1 MNKLGTIGKI
11 LQIKEWREEEIEVE
25 VRKLRDAVSAHE
37 SRIGSLESAYL
48 DTLDSFNRKQGDG
61 SLRPNEMGIYY
72 SYFYHLQKEM
82 DAMKADLARI
92 LAALDIRQN
101 DLVEA
106 HKETRVVET
115 LKDRRTRE
123 RAKEESQRERK
134 EMDFLSS
141 TKRRD
146 R

>member
-1 MNKLGTIGKI
+1 MSKLGTISKI
-11 LQIKEWREEEIEVE
+11 LQLKEWKEEEIELE
-25 VRKLRDAVSAHE
+25 VRRLRDAVTAHE

-48 DTLDSFNRKQGDG
+48 DTLDAFNRKQGDG
-61 SLRPNEMGIYY
+61 TLRPHEMGIYY

-92 LAALDIRQN
+92 LSALDSRQS

-106 HKETRVVET
+106 HKETRVVES

-141 TKRRD
+141 TKRSD